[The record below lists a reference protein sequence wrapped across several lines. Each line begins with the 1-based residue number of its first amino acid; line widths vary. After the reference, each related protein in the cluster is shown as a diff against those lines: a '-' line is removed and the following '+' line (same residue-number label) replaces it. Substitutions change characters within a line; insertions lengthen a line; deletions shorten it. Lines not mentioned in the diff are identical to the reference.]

1 MKIVS
6 ARLVLMSLV
15 SLGLGCAHTPGTG
28 KSGTSV
34 HVTVLDP
41 QARPIVTAV
50 IRHPMEAERHRVNSV
65 DGSWE
70 EDELYL
76 PDGSSLV
83 FVPGMMLALEISA
96 PGYQS
101 RNIEY
106 QVVKRKNIFSV
117 QLDRLD
123 LGMDEYSEEIE
134 LGFGR
139 DTPIEGAG
147 VGGPSN

>member
-1 MKIVS
+1 MNIVS
-6 ARLVLMSLV
+6 SGLLLA
-15 SLGLGCAHTPGTG
+15 LGIAGCAHTPGTG
-28 KSGTSV
+28 KSGTPV
-34 HVTVLDP
+34 HVTVLDK

-50 IRHPMEAERHRVNSV
+50 IRHPQEAERHRVNSV

-76 PDGSSLV
+76 ADGSSLV
-83 FVPGMMLALEISA
+83 FAPGMMLALEISA

-101 RNIEY
+101 RKIEY

-117 QLDRLD
+117 ELDRLD
-123 LGMDEYSEEIE
+123 LGMDDLGDEIE